1 MINISE
7 LLSHHILDHSIFN
20 ISFGSFSFHIT
31 QHMFYMFVITVLLLN
46 VIVFFAHKKGGKVR
60 TFLEMFV
67 CFVRDEIVVPNLG
80 KKEGLKLTP
89 FFCTMFIFLL
99 AANYIGM
106 LPGARTITSNIS
118 VTGGMAILSLCVIM
132 GLSIK
137 ENGPIGCLKT
147 FIPGGVP
154 GWLVPLLFP
163 LEIISL
169 GIKIFVLAVRLFAN
183 MTAGHIILIG
193 LFSFIFIM
201 GERSILQGY
210 GTSGPVLA
218 MTLFVSILELLVAA
232 IQAYVFTLLTAI
244 FAGLQMHSH

>member
-1 MINISE
+1 MIEE
-7 LLSHHILDHSIFN
+7 LLAHHILDHSFG
-20 ISFGSFSFHIT
+20 ISLFGIQLPIT
-31 QHMFYMFVITVLLLN
+31 QHSVYMFFISIFLL
-46 VIVFFAHKKGGKVR
+46 VFLAVFVRKRGGRVK
-60 TFLEMFV
+60 TALEMFV
-67 CFVRDEIVVPNLG
+67 TFVRDEIAIPNLG
-80 KKEGLKLTP
+80 EKEGRKLTP
-89 FFCTMFIFLL
+89 FFCTLLIFLL
-99 AANYIGM
+99 TANYIGM
-106 LPGARTITSNIS
+106 LPGSRTITSNIS
-118 VTGGMAILSLCVIM
+118 VTGGMALLSLVLIM

-163 LEIISL
+163 LEILSL
-169 GIKIFVLAVRLFAN
+169 IIKVFVLAVRLFAN
-183 MTAGHIILIG
+183 MTAGHIVLIG

-201 GERSILQGY
+201 GERSIAAGY
-210 GTSGPVLA
+210 GTAGPVLG

>member
-1 MINISE
+1 MIEE
-7 LLSHHILDHSIFN
+7 LLAHHILDHSFN
-20 ISFGSFSFHIT
+20 ISLFGIQLPIT
-31 QHMFYMFVITVLLLN
+31 QHSVYMFFISVLLF
-46 VIVFFAHKKGGKVR
+46 VFVTIFVKRKGGRVK
-60 TFLEMFV
+60 TCLEMFIL
-67 CFVRDEIVVPNLG
+67 FVRDEIAIPNLG
-80 KKEGLKLTP
+80 EEQGRKLTP
-89 FFCTMFIFLL
+89 FFCTLLIFLL

-106 LPGARTITSNIS
+106 LPGARTITANIS
-118 VTGGMAILSLCVIM
+118 VTGGMALLSLVLIM

-163 LEIISL
+163 LEILSL
-169 GIKIFVLAVRLFAN
+169 IIKVFVLAVRLFAN
-183 MTAGHIILIG
+183 MTAGHIVLIG

-201 GERSILQGY
+201 GERSIAYGY
-210 GTSGPVLA
+210 GTAGPVLG